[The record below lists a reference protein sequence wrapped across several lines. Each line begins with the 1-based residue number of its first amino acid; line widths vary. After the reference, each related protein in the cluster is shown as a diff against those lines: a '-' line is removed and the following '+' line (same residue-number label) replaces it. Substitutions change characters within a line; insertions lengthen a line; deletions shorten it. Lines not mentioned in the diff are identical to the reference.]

1 MAATSSPAVEQALQG
16 TLSSVGGLHSI
27 ILSHEQ
33 GATLCEVH
41 ADAESSGAG
50 AAAAGETTALAAAFG
65 VAAERAAKLQLGAV
79 RTCTSYFDDSV
90 AVQASFAPLLLT
102 LIARHPYHFGVDAD
116 GGSAG
121 SAAASDSGPQP
132 NVGAMQ
138 SACVALVKAL
148 EPVRTAVEQVGELGD

>member
-1 MAATSSPAVEQALQG
+1 M
-16 TLSSVGGLHSI
+16 
-27 ILSHEQ
+27 
-33 GATLCEVH
+33 
-41 ADAESSGAG
+41 
-50 AAAAGETTALAAAFG
+50 
-65 VAAERAAKLQLGAV
+65 AAERAAKLQLGAV